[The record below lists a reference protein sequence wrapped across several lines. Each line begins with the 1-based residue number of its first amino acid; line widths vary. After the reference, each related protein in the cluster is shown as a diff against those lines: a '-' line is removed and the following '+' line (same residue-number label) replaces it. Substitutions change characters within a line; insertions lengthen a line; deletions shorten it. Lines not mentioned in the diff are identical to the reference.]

1 MADRSSVKNYL
12 KGNDF
17 SCLLSQLHFTVT
29 AKVCK
34 RALLSCSCLELPAR
48 ITDLANTL
56 IFQKKKT
63 QKNPKIEQTQN
74 KTKPQ
79 NETNKQRKANQQT
92 NKIPKPKEMSKQKRK
107 KTTNQP
113 PHQKA
118 ASSITYLSF
127 NAIQMF

>member
-48 ITDLANTL
+48 ITDLANTV
-56 IFQKKKT
+56 IFQKKNHK
-63 QKNPKIEQTQN
+63 KPPKLNKPKIKPNHKMKQTS
-74 KTKPQ
+74 KEKP
-79 NETNKQRKANQQT
+79 TNKQTKYPNQ
-92 NKIPKPKEMSKQKRK
+92 K
-107 KTTNQP
+107 K
-113 PHQKA
+113 
-118 ASSITYLSF
+118 
-127 NAIQMF
+127 